1 MTWHVFLVFSA
12 APHPAFSG
20 TSERLEGSKPRDVC
34 TCTRG
39 DGRGAPCAPYTM
51 LASLYAM
58 PLAASP
64 LAAPLVAPLELTSAG
79 WELLGTS
86 LLFSLP
92 KGCAPAR
99 SQGGCKQEDACMGPA
114 ACSRCECYR
123 CPACAHSATRWRSPR
138 RKVLHT
144 VSTNTEPRFTFAYNP
159 LDDDMDKMAATLVT
173 EPKLTFG
180 WHEATWR
187 CCAAPG
193 GLIVDIGAN
202 YGWFALY
209 SLALGCE
216 VVAFEPVPEFQEALR
231 LGISLNPGFAQR
243 AKLYANVVY
252 DTPGSYSLR
261 VPIVEEGQKHRKMG
275 MTGMRGSAGV
285 LKKDAG
291 RAYQHTAT
299 SVRVD
304 DVVDRDVCLL
314 KADVEGYEPQAIG
327 TAMRLLSTRRV
338 DTLQFELTHT
348 NSQPN
353 QTCAAVRMLAGL
365 HALGFEMRQVKR
377 QLKDSAAPPVG
388 TWRTAPGLWDQLPRF
403 PSRRE
408 QPRAGKRRGGGTTNS
423 SLSLMRKAWKTDF
436 SSFSTNIIARRAP
449 EAVGTRTWPQF
460 DGKPCVKGVD
470 M

>member
-1 MTWHVFLVFSA
+1 MTAHLGARRRAASLMLWASLAA
-12 APHPAFSG
+12 AP
-20 TSERLEGSKPRDVC
+20 
-34 TCTRG
+34 
-39 DGRGAPCAPYTM
+39 
-51 LASLYAM
+51 LASA
-58 PLAASP
+58 P
-64 LAAPLVAPLELTSAG
+64 LAAPLASAPLELTSAG

-92 KGCAPAR
+92 KGCAPAH

-138 RKVLHT
+138 QKVLHT

-243 AKLYANVVY
+243 ARLYANVVY
-252 DTPGSYSLR
+252 DTPGNYSLR
-261 VPIVEEGQKHRKMG
+261 VPIVEEGQRHRKMG

-285 LKKDAG
+285 LKKDSG
-291 RAYQHTAT
+291 RAYQHTAA

-327 TAMRLLSTRRV
+327 TAMRLLSKRRV

-348 NSQPN
+348 NNQPN

-377 QLKDSAAPPVG
+377 QLKDSPAPPVG
-388 TWRTAPGLWDQLPRF
+388 TWRTAPGLWEQLPRF
-403 PSRRE
+403 PSRER
-408 QPRAGKRRGGGTTNS
+408 PRAGKRRGGGTTNG
-423 SLSLMRKAWKTDF
+423 SLSLELMRKAWKTDF
-436 SSFSTNIIARRAP
+436 SSFSTNVIARRAP